1 MSEKQ
6 IHVEI
11 VAPVHNRREV
21 TLQCLRS
28 LSRIDRTG
36 LKVHIIIVDDG
47 STDGTSE
54 AIREQFPEVEIV
66 QEDGSLW
73 YTAGTN
79 RGIEAALEKN
89 PDYVLAI
96 NDDSVFDDKFLRL
109 MVSCAEENPQSVVGP
124 LLLLWD
130 RPHQVF
136 QVAPRWRTWYGG
148 WHHST
153 RQTVWTM
160 PREAWDVEVIVG
172 NCILLPIAAIKR
184 FGLMDAKRFPH
195 YGDAEYT
202 VRMRKNGWRLLIEPR
217 ARIFCQPNA
226 LPPTLHKQSLKKL
239 LEMLFFN
246 EKSIHSLS
254 KRWLVNWTT
263 APSRMQGAL
272 AFAVFL
278 GRLGL
283 KTVGLAG
290 RWPNDWPE
298 EPPTPTRSPKLPA
311 DSKIKNVKQ
320 NSATEI

>member
-1 MSEKQ
+1 MSEKL

-66 QEDGSLW
+66 PEDGSLW

-96 NDDSVFDDKFLRL
+96 NDDSVFDEKFLRL
-109 MVSCAEENPQSVVGP
+109 MVTCAEENPQSVVGP

-130 RPHQVF
+130 SPHQVF

-148 WHHST
+148 WHHMT
-153 RQTVWTM
+153 
-160 PREAWDVEVIVG
+160 D
-172 NCILLPIAAIKR
+172 
-184 FGLMDAKRFPH
+184 
-195 YGDAEYT
+195 
-202 VRMRKNGWRLLIEPR
+202 RLCGRCR
-217 ARIFCQPNA
+217 AR
-226 LPPTLHKQSLKKL
+226 
-239 LEMLFFN
+239 
-246 EKSIHSLS
+246 
-254 KRWLVNWTT
+254 
-263 APSRMQGAL
+263 
-272 AFAVFL
+272 L
-278 GRLGL
+278 GR
-283 KTVGLAG
+283 
-290 RWPNDWPE
+290 
-298 EPPTPTRSPKLPA
+298 
-311 DSKIKNVKQ
+311 
-320 NSATEI
+320 